1 MFSYL
6 VAGLVTGA
14 IYAISSLGL
23 VLTYNASRVFNFAQG
38 GMAFFIAYC
47 FYWLRTEQGLP
58 VVLALAISLL
68 VIAPALGL
76 LLWAALLGRLS
87 SATPMVRMA
96 ATIGLAVALASGT
109 TLIFGNK
116 QVLQPKGI
124 VGTAERAFTLGGV
137 AVSNE
142 QLTILGAAALLSLL
156 AYLVLKRTTAGLIT
170 RGTVDS
176 PLMTSLTGTNANM
189 VVAGTWMVGVAVAG
203 LAGIMITPQVGLN
216 AGGYSTAVAA
226 SFAGVVI
233 GRLTNLW
240 WAFFGSLF
248 VGVAQSVVI
257 PWLPDDGFLATSLR
271 PSLPFAIMVL
281 AIVVQAVI
289 RRGVSDDTQTREV
302 ASLTSTA
309 DRNQARV
316 LALLRSQR
324 GRWDRWV
331 GFAVLAVVVSV
342 VPSVFSDYWVGVIT
356 LGVCYAVALLS
367 FRLVT
372 GEAGIIGLCQ
382 ITFVGIG
389 AVATAQLATVH
400 GLPVVPSMLI
410 GAVISLVCGAV
421 VGVVALPLGQLYAAI
436 VTFAFALLADQAIF
450 TREAFSQYDSGVSL
464 ARPVIGGRLFDT
476 NAGYFQFAM
485 AVFLLLAAGLWLL
498 RRSNLGLKFA
508 TIRASRNRASTLG
521 LPIYRSRIAL
531 FALGAAVAG
540 LGGALLGSFQLIA
553 FPGAYNATIGLTWF
567 ALAMAQGSW
576 SMGGAAA
583 AGVSLAVAP
592 ALFTTYVPTR
602 LGDLPA
608 VLFGLMAIQVVANP
622 IGINPQLRSA
632 FRALAIKLSPAPTPT
647 PTPSPT
653 LPAADG
659 PAPAMAPVPSEQP
672 STSGGA
678 Q

>member
-58 VVLALAISLL
+58 TVVALVISLL
-68 VIAPALGL
+68 VIGPLVGL
-76 LLWAALLGRLS
+76 LLWAVLLGRLS

-96 ATIGLAVALASGT
+96 ATIGLSVALASGT

-116 QVLQPKGI
+116 QVFQPKGI
-124 VGTAERAFTLGGV
+124 AGTAERVFSIGGV
-137 AVSNE
+137 AISDE
-142 QLTILGAAALLSLL
+142 QLTILGVAAFLSLV
-156 AYLVLKRTTAGLIT
+156 AFLVLKRTTAGLIT

-176 PLMTSLTGTNANM
+176 PLMTSLTGTNSNM

-216 AGGYSTAVAA
+216 AGGFSTSVAA

-257 PWLPDDGFLATSLR
+257 PWLPDKGFLATSLR
-271 PSLPFAIMVL
+271 PSLPFVIMVL
-281 AIVVQAVI
+281 AIVIQAAV
-289 RRGVSDDTQTREV
+289 RRGVSDDAQTSEV
-302 ASLTSTA
+302 ASLMSTSEK
-309 DRNQARV
+309 NQARV
-316 LALLRSQR
+316 LALLRAQR
-324 GRWDRWV
+324 GRWDRWA
-331 GFAVLAVVVSV
+331 GFALLVVTLVAV
-342 VPSVFSDYWVGVIT
+342 PYVFTDYWLGVIT
-356 LGVCYAVALLS
+356 LGICYAVALLS
-367 FRLVT
+367 FRLVS
-372 GEAGIIGLCQ
+372 GEAGIIGICQ
-382 ITFVGIG
+382 ITFAGIG

-400 GLPVVPSMLI
+400 GLPVVPAMLI
-410 GAVISLVCGAV
+410 GALIAMACGAL
-421 VGVVALPLGQLYAAI
+421 VGAVALPLGQLYAAI
-436 VTFAFALLADQAIF
+436 VTFAFALLADQVIF
-450 TREAFSQYDSGVSL
+450 TRDTFSQYDSGVTL
-464 ARPVIGGRLFDT
+464 ARPVLFGRLFDS
-476 NAGYFQFAM
+476 NLAFFQFAVV
-485 AVFLLLAAGLWLL
+485 VFLLVVLGLWLL
-498 RRSNLGLKFA
+498 RRSSFGLKFA
-508 TIRASRNRASTLG
+508 TMRASRNRASTLG
-521 LPIYRSRIAL
+521 LPIYRSRLAL

-540 LGGALLGSFQLIA
+540 LGGALLGSFQLVA
-553 FPGAYNATIGLTWF
+553 FPGAYNATLGLTWF

-576 SMGGAAA
+576 SMGGAAT
-583 AGVSLAVAP
+583 AGLSLAIAP
-592 ALFTTYVPTR
+592 ALFTTYLPTR

-622 IGINPQLRSA
+622 IGINPQIRSG
-632 FRALAIKLSPAPTPT
+632 FRALAIRLSPLPPPPAGGTP
-647 PTPSPT
+647 
-653 LPAADG
+653 
-659 PAPAMAPVPSEQP
+659 APVPETVPREQP
-672 STSGGA
+672 TTTTSGGV

>member
-58 VVLALAISLL
+58 TVVALVISLL
-68 VIAPALGL
+68 VIGPLVGL
-76 LLWAALLGRLS
+76 LLWAVLLGRLS

-96 ATIGLAVALASGT
+96 ATIGLSVALASGT

-116 QVLQPKGI
+116 QVFQPKGI
-124 VGTAERAFTLGGV
+124 AGTAERVFSIGGV
-137 AVSNE
+137 AISDE
-142 QLTILGAAALLSLL
+142 QLTILGVAAFLSLV
-156 AYLVLKRTTAGLIT
+156 AFLVLKRTTAGLIT

-176 PLMTSLTGTNANM
+176 PLMTSLTGTNSNM

-216 AGGYSTAVAA
+216 AGGFSTSVAA

-257 PWLPDDGFLATSLR
+257 PWLPDKGFLATSLR
-271 PSLPFAIMVL
+271 PSLPFVIMVL
-281 AIVVQAVI
+281 AIVIQAAV
-289 RRGVSDDTQTREV
+289 RRGVSDDAQTSEV
-302 ASLTSTA
+302 ASLMSTSEK
-309 DRNQARV
+309 NQARV
-316 LALLRSQR
+316 LALLRAQR
-324 GRWDRWV
+324 GRWDRWA
-331 GFAVLAVVVSV
+331 GFALLVVTLVAV
-342 VPSVFSDYWVGVIT
+342 PYVFTDYWLGVIT
-356 LGVCYAVALLS
+356 LGICYAVALLS
-367 FRLVT
+367 FRLVS
-372 GEAGIIGLCQ
+372 GEAGIIGICQ
-382 ITFVGIG
+382 ITFAGIG

-400 GLPVVPSMLI
+400 GLPVVPAMLI
-410 GAVISLVCGAV
+410 GALIAMACGAL
-421 VGVVALPLGQLYAAI
+421 VGAVALPLGQLYAAI
-436 VTFAFALLADQAIF
+436 VTFAFALLADQVIF
-450 TREAFSQYDSGVSL
+450 TRDTFSQYDSGVTL
-464 ARPVIGGRLFDT
+464 ARPVLFGRLFDS
-476 NAGYFQFAM
+476 NLAFFQFAVV
-485 AVFLLLAAGLWLL
+485 VFLLVVLGLWLL
-498 RRSNLGLKFA
+498 RRSSFGLKFA
-508 TIRASRNRASTLG
+508 TMRASRNRASTLG
-521 LPIYRSRIAL
+521 LPIYRSRLAL

-540 LGGALLGSFQLIA
+540 LGGALLGSFQLVA
-553 FPGAYNATIGLTWF
+553 FPGAYNATLGLTWF

-576 SMGGAAA
+576 SMGGAAT
-583 AGVSLAVAP
+583 AGLSLAIAP
-592 ALFTTYVPTR
+592 ALFTTYLPTR

-622 IGINPQLRSA
+622 IGINPQIRSG
-632 FRALAIKLSPAPTPT
+632 FRALAIRLSP
-647 PTPSPT
+647 
-653 LPAADG
+653 LPPP
-659 PAPAMAPVPSEQP
+659 PAGGTSAPVPETVPREQP
-672 STSGGA
+672 TTTTSGGV